1 MMRKIF
7 YLLLTAFLSS
17 CGGTVKTT
25 QYQELSNPEFR
36 KAYIVSTENSQY
48 IKFKFGNITPF
59 GYLQPVDDPAVENE
73 VIGNTDTV
81 IQQELEKYGIA
92 SVIGKKGDIPE
103 GFDLIVEYNDIWRWD
118 FKKILDQLDI
128 YFIAPEGNRLLA
140 KSTYNI
146 YKNKELH
153 NFPTPEKEVPKMI
166 MELLKKK
173 KKAMTKT

>member
-1 MMRKIF
+1 MRKIY
-7 YLLLTAFLSS
+7 YLLITVVLCS

-25 QYQELSNPEFR
+25 QYPNQSTAEFK

-48 IKFKFGNITPF
+48 IHFKFGKITPF
-59 GYLQPVDDPAVENE
+59 GYLPPVDDPAEENE

-81 IQQELEKYGIA
+81 IQQELEKHGIE
-92 SVIGKKGDIPE
+92 SVIGKKGDMPE
-103 GFDLIVEYNDIWRWD
+103 GFDLIVEYKDTWRWD
-118 FKKILDQLDI
+118 FKKILDELDI

-140 KSTYNI
+140 RSTYSI

-166 MELLKKK
+166 RELLGKEKKK
-173 KKAMTKT
+173 SRKS